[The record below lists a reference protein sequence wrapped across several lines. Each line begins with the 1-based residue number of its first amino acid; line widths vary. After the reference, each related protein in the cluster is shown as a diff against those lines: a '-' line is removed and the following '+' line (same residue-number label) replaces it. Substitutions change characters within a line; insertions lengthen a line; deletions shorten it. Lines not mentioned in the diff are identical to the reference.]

1 MYRCLDLYNAYERLP
16 REHLSGLQY
25 PQFQIFVNLVLIPKS
40 AEKKSVNHMLYRN
53 NILQEKV
60 FYHRHMHS
68 KGSYNNQRLSFLQSQ
83 VLTL

>member
-1 MYRCLDLYNAYERLP
+1 
-16 REHLSGLQY
+16 
-25 PQFQIFVNLVLIPKS
+25 
-40 AEKKSVNHMLYRN
+40 MLYRN

-60 FYHRHMHS
+60 FYHQHMHS